1 MINIVLSFIALF
13 LIILGLLLLLFV
25 CFIENKSSKK
35 IVLYKNNGKYAILI
49 PARNESKVIE
59 NLLISIE
66 NQTYKVD
73 SKDVYVIVEDE
84 CDKTVSIA
92 NNHNVSVIIRTN
104 LENRKRKGYALADAI
119 ENISTKYD
127 AYFIFDADN
136 ILDKNFIKE
145 MSKTINEG
153 YDIGIGYR
161 NTKNGSST
169 LTASASALT
178 FSMINTFIN
187 RKKVKRHNNVIISGT
202 GYYIKGSIVDKWGTF
217 PFNSL
222 TEDYE
227 LSLDATLN
235 GYTTYYNESAIYY
248 DEQPEKYKVSII
260 QRTRWIKGYFE
271 ARKKYIPKLKNS
283 IITSNENT
291 LSKVKEVIG
300 VIPFI
305 LIIPGIIIY
314 SINLLILNLQNNT
327 IYKFIYLLIGIILGI
342 YILLVLF
349 TAYLLILEK
358 NKLNISKKNK
368 VLVVLFNPIF
378 LLSYV
383 RCLLIC
389 ILKKDVS
396 WQEIKHEK
404 TNIE

>member
-13 LIILGLLLLLFV
+13 LIILGFLLLLFV
-25 CFIENKSSKK
+25 CFIENRSSKK
-35 IVLYKNNGKYAILI
+35 IVPYKNNGKYAILI

-73 SKDVYVIVEDE
+73 PKDVYVIVEDKG
-84 CDKTVSIA
+84 DKTISIA

-127 AYFIFDADN
+127 TYFIFDADN
-136 ILDKNFIKE
+136 ILDNNFIKE

-187 RKKVKRHNNVIISGT
+187 RKKVKRHHNVIISGT
-202 GYYIKGSIVDKWGTF
+202 GYYIKGSIVDNWETF

-227 LSLDATLN
+227 LSLNATLN

-283 IITSNENT
+283 IINSNENT

-305 LIIPGIIIY
+305 LIILGISIY
-314 SINLLILNLQNNT
+314 TINLLILNLQNNT
-327 IYKFIYLLIGIILGI
+327 IYKFIYLLICIILSI
-342 YILLVLF
+342 YILLALF
-349 TAYLLILEK
+349 TIYLLILEK
-358 NKLNISKKNK
+358 NKLNIISMEINETKIAIMFKKIIANE
-368 VLVVLFNPIF
+368 VLEELHKT
-378 LLSYV
+378 
-383 RCLLIC
+383 LI
-389 ILKKDVS
+389 
-396 WQEIKHEK
+396 
-404 TNIE
+404 